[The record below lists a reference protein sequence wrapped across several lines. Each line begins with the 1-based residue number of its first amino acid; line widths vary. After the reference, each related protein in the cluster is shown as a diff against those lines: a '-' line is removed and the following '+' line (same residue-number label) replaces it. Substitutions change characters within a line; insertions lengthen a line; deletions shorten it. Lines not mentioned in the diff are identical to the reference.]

1 MGYVIIIIIDSE
13 KEGVE
18 WECRLSKE
26 NEGVMDHG
34 TCVPRCQTS
43 TRLLPRHVCA
53 GVIESTAS
61 RV

>member
-1 MGYVIIIIIDSE
+1 MGYVIIIIINSE

-26 NEGVMDHG
+26 KEGVMEHAF
-34 TCVPRCQTS
+34 RCQTS
-43 TRLLPRHVCA
+43 TRFLPRHVCA